1 MELLQFGFNQ
11 DKGCFACG
19 STTGFRVFNCE
30 PFEEKVRHLAI
41 CRSVTGCQDA
51 QRLSSPGVCSAGET
65 SMELVWLWWSCCSDA
80 TCLLW

>member
-30 PFEEKVRHLAI
+30 PFEEKVTHLAI
-41 CRSVTGCQDA
+41 CHTGFQNA
-51 QRLSSPGVCSAGET
+51 
-65 SMELVWLWWSCCSDA
+65 
-80 TCLLW
+80 